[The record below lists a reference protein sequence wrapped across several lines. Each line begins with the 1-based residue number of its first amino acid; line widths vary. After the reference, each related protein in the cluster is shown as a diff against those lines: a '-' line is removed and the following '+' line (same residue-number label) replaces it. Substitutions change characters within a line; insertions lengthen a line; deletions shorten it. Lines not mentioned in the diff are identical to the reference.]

1 MEEEKIMTSSGTGQK
16 KLRYFYVFDFPQLLC
31 WSRNVLLCMDADF
44 AEKMLGARDGVLSW

>member
-31 WSRNVLLCMDADF
+31 WSKNVLLCMDADF